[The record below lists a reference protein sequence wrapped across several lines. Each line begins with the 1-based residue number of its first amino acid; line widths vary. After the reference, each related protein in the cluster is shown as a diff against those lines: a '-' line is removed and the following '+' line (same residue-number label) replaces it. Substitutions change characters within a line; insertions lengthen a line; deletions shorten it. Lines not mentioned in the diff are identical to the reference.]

1 MLAGSGED
9 GFEGEDRSQKAKP
22 DSICT
27 FAFLPSKSTFLSLI
41 GFNQRRDCMN
51 KKIYIIK
58 IVLGIAI
65 IASFYG
71 CSSTGAQF
79 VDGLAAISGKGGTIA
94 RNDAYEPAKVVAK
107 GLREYNPSTEWE
119 SIFPYEDA
127 DFIQFLNEERIL
139 IGSVEVGSALG
150 MPDYEDIFLY
160 DAKTG
165 KMIWKSKRKSYS
177 RGSYNVITTHP
188 LIILLGRNEKEL
200 GLTAFDPSTG
210 KIIWAHEV
218 KAPYSFS
225 FTEGFDKVSILSSNE
240 KVELIDLKTGS
251 ILWSSNLSAD
261 FFKKDTEADLFI
273 SDDAIF
279 VAGAKLVKLSIGTG
293 QKVWTVAHALLET
306 EGREIKY
313 TKDRIL
319 LSGKDSNSLINPHNG
334 SVAWESQLKSG
345 GIKLTAVF
353 GEMIFRVIGEKR
365 EENIS
370 KDYSDIIQAI
380 NLKTGKIL
388 WTSKTGGIVVSPL
401 ALEKKA
407 LLFTTDS
414 SAVGL
419 DISNGKRIF
428 KTSFSEE
435 MAAGSP
441 SKSEYV
447 GQPDILY
454 FRSGNLYISREK
466 SGLVALSLPNGKLI
480 WAQENYHTVNK
491 DIFYSADSRY
501 KIMLADMAFHNYGKD
516 SRPPSVGAYSFVS
529 ASPNYT
535 LRIQQHNLEDMKTK
549 ADAALKRKDAS
560 QLERKSAIESK
571 KMAADLGY
579 AQLQMQSF
587 SSQIETARDIFN
599 AAVAL
604 NIGLAKALRDTA
616 IQGLLSREIMQLNNC
631 LLMRNKRFQGR
642 YYIRP
647 FYAEGRGIT
656 IIDLDNGKRSDFFF
670 SPAMQVLLMYGVD
683 MQTFALDPTE
693 KRLIAVGIGLNSD
706 KYEEYVKWKW
716 RMPRPSLLAFN
727 MSNLEFS
734 KENMLIKR
742 SLERVAK
749 EFGQD
754 ALPSFAASGQI
765 EIVRYLLD
773 SGMDVNTK
781 YSIDGSTALI
791 MATIQANVEV
801 VRLLIKAG
809 ANVNLKNNHG
819 QRALFF
825 TDNETMH
832 NALGK
837 TSKSDIEKYKEIRQ
851 MLLDAGAM
859 K

>member
-1 MLAGSGED
+1 
-9 GFEGEDRSQKAKP
+9 
-22 DSICT
+22 
-27 FAFLPSKSTFLSLI
+27 
-41 GFNQRRDCMN
+41 MN
-51 KKIYIIK
+51 RKVYIIK
-58 IVLGIAI
+58 MVFGIAI

-94 RNDAYEPAKVVAK
+94 RNDAYEDTKVVAK
-107 GLREYNPSTEWE
+107 KLREYNPSTEWE

-150 MPDYEDIFLY
+150 MPDYEDLFLY

-177 RGSYNVITTHP
+177 RGSYSVITTYP

-240 KVELIDLKTGS
+240 KVEFLDLKTGS
-251 ILWSSNLSAD
+251 ILWSSNISTDL
-261 FFKKDTEADLFI
+261 FKKGMEANLFI

-279 VAGAKLVKLSIGTG
+279 VAGARLVKLSIGTG
-293 QKVWTVAHALLET
+293 QKVWTVANALLET

-313 TKDRIL
+313 TKDGIL
-319 LSGKDSNSLINPHNG
+319 LSGKDSHSLINPQNG

-365 EENIS
+365 KEDIS
-370 KDYSDIIQAI
+370 KDYSDVIQAI
-380 NLKTGKIL
+380 NLKTGEIL

-407 LLFTTDS
+407 LLFTIDS
-414 SAVGL
+414 FAVGL
-419 DISNGKRIF
+419 NISNGKRIF

-466 SGLVALSLPNGKLI
+466 TGLVALSLPGGKLI
-480 WAQENYHTVNK
+480 WTQENYHTANK
-491 DIFYSADSRY
+491 DFFYSADSRY
-501 KIMLADMAFHNYGKD
+501 KMMLADMASHNYGKD

-529 ASPNYT
+529 ASPNYA
-535 LRIQQHNLEDMKTK
+535 LRIQQQNLEYMKTK
-549 ADAALKRKDAS
+549 ADATLQRKDAT
-560 QLERKSAIESK
+560 QLERKTAIESK

-579 AQLQMQSF
+579 AQLKMQSF
-587 SSQIETARDIFN
+587 SSQIETAQGLFN
-599 AAVAL
+599 AAVGL
-604 NIGLAKALRDTA
+604 NIGLANALRNAA

-631 LLMRNKRFQGR
+631 LLMRSKRFQGR

-693 KRLIAVGIGLNSD
+693 KRLIAVGVGLNFD

-727 MSNLEFS
+727 ISNLEFS
-734 KENMLIKR
+734 KENILIKR

-809 ANVNLKNNHG
+809 ADVNLKNNHG

-837 TSKSDIEKYKEIRQ
+837 TSKTDTEKYKEIRR

>member
-1 MLAGSGED
+1 
-9 GFEGEDRSQKAKP
+9 
-22 DSICT
+22 
-27 FAFLPSKSTFLSLI
+27 
-41 GFNQRRDCMN
+41 MN
-51 KKIYIIK
+51 RKVYIIK
-58 IVLGIAI
+58 MVFGIAI
-65 IASFYG
+65 IALFYG
-71 CSSTGAQF
+71 CRSTGAQF

-94 RNDAYEPAKVVAK
+94 RNDAYEDAKVVAK
-107 GLREYNPSTEWE
+107 RLREYNPSTEWE

-139 IGSVEVGSALG
+139 IGSVEVGGYLSV
-150 MPDYEDIFLY
+150 PDYEDIFLY

-177 RGSYNVITTHP
+177 RGSYSVITTYP
-188 LIILLGRNEKEL
+188 SIILLGSNEKEL
-200 GLTAFDPSTG
+200 GFTAFDPSTG

-225 FTEGFDKVSILSSNE
+225 FTEGFDKVSILSSNK

-251 ILWSSNLSAD
+251 ILWSSNLSTD
-261 FFKKDTEADLFI
+261 LFKKNMEADLFI

-279 VAGAKLVKLSIGTG
+279 VAGTKLVKLSIGTG
-293 QKVWTVAHALLET
+293 QKVWTVANALLET

-313 TKDRIL
+313 TKDGIL
-319 LSGKDSNSLINPHNG
+319 LSGKDSNSLINPQNG

-365 EENIS
+365 KEDIS

-380 NLKTGKIL
+380 NLKTGEIL

-407 LLFTTDS
+407 LLFTIDS

-435 MAAGSP
+435 MVAGSP

-466 SGLVALSLPNGKLI
+466 TGLVALSLPGGKLI
-480 WAQENYHTVNK
+480 WTQENYHAAHK
-491 DIFYSADSRY
+491 DFFYSADSRY
-501 KIMLADMAFHNYGKD
+501 KMMLANMAYHNYGKD

-529 ASPNYT
+529 ASPNYA
-535 LRIQQHNLEDMKTK
+535 LRVQQQNLEYMKTK
-549 ADAALKRKDAS
+549 ADATLARKDAS

-571 KMAADLGY
+571 KMAAGLGY

-587 SSQIETARDIFN
+587 SSQIETAQNILN
-599 AAVAL
+599 AAVGL
-604 NIGLAKALRDTA
+604 NIGLANALRDAA

-631 LLMRNKRFQGR
+631 LLMRSKRFQGR

-656 IIDLDNGKRSDFFF
+656 IIDLDNGKRSDFLF

-693 KRLIAVGIGLNSD
+693 KRLIVVGVGLNFD

-734 KENMLIKR
+734 KENILTKR

-749 EFGQD
+749 EYGQD

-765 EIVRYLLD
+765 DIVRYLLD

-781 YSIDGSTALI
+781 YSQGGQTALI
-791 MATIQANVEV
+791 MATMQANVEV

-809 ANVNLKNNHG
+809 ADVNLKDDHG
-819 QRALFF
+819 RRALFYA
-825 TDNETMH
+825 DNETIR

-837 TSKSDIEKYKEIRQ
+837 TSKTDTEKCKEIRQ

-859 K
+859 E